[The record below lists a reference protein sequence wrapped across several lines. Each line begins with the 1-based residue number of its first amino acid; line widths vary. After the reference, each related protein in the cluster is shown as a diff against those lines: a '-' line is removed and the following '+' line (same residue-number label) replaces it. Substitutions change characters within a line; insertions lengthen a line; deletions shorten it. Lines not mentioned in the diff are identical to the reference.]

1 MLLVIAGLITEF
13 HASSFLFVLG
23 DRIIHYRLT
32 SVFEARV
39 ESVVTAVNP
48 VLLLRGLLL
57 DISSVNIFC
66 RPRVK
71 LWRHDLLLTIQRHFI
86 LTFVHRRSFVD
97 RTAIGTEKEAFLY
110 RRAVSVNVISLC
122 QCQLIFY

>member
-1 MLLVIAGLITEF
+1 MLLVITGLITEF

-23 DRIIHYRLT
+23 DRIIHCRLS

-39 ESVVTAVNP
+39 ESVVTAVDP

-57 DISSVNIFC
+57 DIPSVNVFC

-71 LWRHDLLLTIQRHFI
+71 LRRHDLLLTVQRHFI
-86 LTFVHRRSFVD
+86 LTFGHRGAFVD
-97 RTAIGTEKEAFLY
+97 RAAIGTKIEAFLY